1 MILISTESGA
11 EGVNMQFCS
20 LLINY
25 DLPWNPQRIEQR
37 IGRIHRYG
45 QKCDVVIINF
55 LNKGNRADERVFE
68 LLNENLKLFSRIFG
82 ASDEVLG
89 AIESEMF
96 FEQRNHSLELNLR
109 MMTCAPGSKSPFV
122 MISMEPLPGG
132 TFRKIA
138 LIPYIDMEKDD
149 FWKEVKRHAEIHNMD
164 EVLAYM
170 HLMIR
175 EAKKK
180 RSRT

>member
-109 MMTCAPGSKSPFV
+109 MMT
-122 MISMEPLPGG
+122 
-132 TFRKIA
+132 
-138 LIPYIDMEKDD
+138 
-149 FWKEVKRHAEIHNMD
+149 
-164 EVLAYM
+164 
-170 HLMIR
+170 
-175 EAKKK
+175 
-180 RSRT
+180 